1 VLGGPIS
8 GAILQFF
15 HGFYGLPGWKW
26 LFLIEAIPA
35 IVVGVWTLFYLDS
48 GIRQAK
54 WLNEGEKQL
63 LERRIAEEASE
74 KKEHPSLLLLF
85 KDPRVWV
92 LAWIYF
98 GDIVGNVG
106 LLFWMPT
113 IVKGLGVKSLLN
125 VGLIT
130 ALPYVVAIFLA
141 VILGTHSDRHR
152 ERRWHIAGP
161 FFATAVALIGS
172 VIAGKGHPV
181 IAITALSIAAGSVL
195 GAGAVFWAVP
205 TALLAG
211 TAAAAGIAAINSVG
225 NLGGFFGP
233 YIVGWIVD
241 LTSSTAMGM
250 CVVAAVQV
258 AVGLTTLT
266 LPRTVNK

>member
-1 VLGGPIS
+1 
-8 GAILQFF
+8 
-15 HGFYGLPGWKW
+15 
-26 LFLIEAIPA
+26 
-35 IVVGVWTLFYLDS
+35 
-48 GIRQAK
+48 
-54 WLNEGEKQL
+54 
-63 LERRIAEEASE
+63 
-74 KKEHPSLLLLF
+74 
-85 KDPRVWV
+85 
-92 LAWIYF
+92 
-98 GDIVGNVG
+98 
-106 LLFWMPT
+106 
-113 IVKGLGVKSLLN
+113 
-125 VGLIT
+125 LIT

-161 FFATAVALIGS
+161 FFAAAVALVVS
-172 VIAGKGHPV
+172 VIAGKEHPV
-181 IAITALSIAAGSVL
+181 MAITALSIAAGSVL

-266 LPRTVNK
+266 LPRSVNK